1 MINALASPRR
11 KRANDVPVL
20 IGHRRDVRWRS
31 GDQPCVCPRLLD
43 DLCLKSLATAH
54 GLATDIAAWL
64 QVSDD
69 NLTQEQALAVSY
81 AKFVEPHIAL
91 VDHQLENVVEIS
103 LRLFAKGE
111 PQARSAGS

>member
-1 MINALASPRR
+1 
-11 KRANDVPVL
+11 
-20 IGHRRDVRWRS
+20 
-31 GDQPCVCPRLLD
+31 LLD